1 MVKSKDLGTVDPIA
15 AVSSKPEV
23 YFGCKVVRSWML
35 ASKLVE
41 DALVLG
47 VSPVTVVTQPGGWTT
62 VAGSADWTA
71 VGPGA
76 ELPTTDLFRYM
87 IPFNE
92 AGIEAFRHE
101 ILVTAFARDVFV
113 VKKADVLTIK
123 GEVDAALARA
133 VASAWPFSINFHC
146 P

>member
-1 MVKSKDLGTVDPIA
+1 MFTSKDLGIIDPLT
-15 AVSSKPEV
+15 AVSGKPEV
-23 YFGCKVVRSWML
+23 YFGYKVVRSWML

-47 VSPVTVVTQPGGWTT
+47 VSPVTVITQPGDWTT
-62 VAGSADWTA
+62 VAGSADWTV

-76 ELPTTDLFRYM
+76 ELPTADLFRYM
-87 IPFNE
+87 IAFNE
-92 AGIEAFRHE
+92 AGIDAFRHE

-113 VKKADVLTIK
+113 VRKADVLKIK
-123 GEVDAALARA
+123 GEADAALARA
-133 VASAWPFSINFHC
+133 VASAWPFSINFRC